1 MDKTVDVVEEALRSV
16 LGGDEC
22 EKEVPWATSTIR
34 KELLSDEA
42 TEDSLKAGE
51 NDNGEEEEEEE
62 WEWEEQ
68 YPRSQYAE
76 VCTPAAAEKLYKLSP
91 RVFYWMAASGTPITE
106 LVRIDTGKGGNGE
119 DELDAAAALEA
130 EICAGPGTT
139 KPPKKPFVREVA
151 RELCKWAETKSFP
164 KTFVQMK
171 LLNETQRPEYGNVTP
186 LVCDFVQCD
195 ASARD
200 AQRSLATKVLCAL
213 GIEGVRALLGLRTT
227 AGSRMDVFP
236 PGISELIRSFRR
248 RNDTKAGALLSVGG
262 RALTKHCKRS
272 KDGWWGNGLVGSDRE
287 KNEKAEAALRK
298 VLSGACWLNIHF
310 LPHEVAVY
318 EIRHAEGY
326 GARWEC
332 NPPYNFRGFL
342 EPQMENGHEQGWIH

>member
-1 MDKTVDVVEEALRSV
+1 MEKVELVERVLRSV
-16 LGGDEC
+16 LAQEDC
-22 EKEVPWATSTIR
+22 EKDVSWATASIR
-34 KELLSDEA
+34 KELLSDEDIDES
-42 TEDSLKAGE
+42 TTSREK
-51 NDNGEEEEEEE
+51 GEEEKEEEA
-62 WEWEEQ
+62 WEWEQ

-106 LVRIDTGKGGNGE
+106 LVRVGGGGGGGGE
-119 DELDAAAALEA
+119 SEDDSGAAAALEA

-139 KPPKKPFVREVA
+139 KPPKRPFVREIA
-151 RELCKWAETKSFP
+151 KELCAWAAAKTFP
-164 KTFVQMK
+164 KVFVPMK
-171 LLNETQRPEYGNVTP
+171 LLNETQRPDFGSVTP
-186 LVCDFVQCD
+186 LVCKFVTCNSD
-195 ASARD
+195 D
-200 AQRSLATKVLCAL
+200 DGVQRGFAAEALRAL

-236 PGISELIRSFRR
+236 PGISELIHAFRR
-248 RNDTKAGALLSVGG
+248 RNDLKAGAMLSVGG

-298 VLSGACWLNIHF
+298 VLAGACWLNIHF
-310 LPHEVAVY
+310 LPHDIAVY

-332 NPPYNFRGFL
+332 KPPYNFRGFL

>member
-1 MDKTVDVVEEALRSV
+1 MDKIDFVEEVLRAV
-16 LGGDEC
+16 LGRDEC
-22 EKEVPWATSTIR
+22 EKEVPWATKSIR
-34 KELLSDEA
+34 KELLSDEDIEA
-42 TEDSLKAGE
+42 NTTPIREEGI
-51 NDNGEEEEEEE
+51 EEEEEEE
-62 WEWEEQ
+62 WEE
-68 YPRSQYAE
+68 YPRSQYVE

-91 RVFYWMAASGTPITE
+91 RVFYWMAASNTPITE
-106 LVRIDTGKGGNGE
+106 FVQISTVKGGNA
-119 DELDAAAALEA
+119 DDSAAVAALET
-130 EICAGPGTT
+130 EINAGPGMT
-139 KPPKKPFVREVA
+139 KPPKKPFIREVA
-151 RELCKWAETKSFP
+151 KELCKWGETKAFP

-171 LLNETQRPEYGNVTP
+171 LLNETSKPEFDHVTP
-186 LVCDFVQCD
+186 LVCNLVTCD
-195 ASARD
+195 SQD
-200 AQRSLATKVLCAL
+200 PSAQRTLTVEMLRGL

-236 PGISELIRSFRR
+236 PGIGELIHAFRSK
-248 RNDTKAGALLSVGG
+248 NDVKGGARLSVGG

-272 KDGWWGNGLVGSDRE
+272 KDGWWGNGLVGSEKE

-298 VLSGACWLNIHF
+298 VLAGACWLNIHF

-332 NPPYNFRGFL
+332 KPPYNFRGFL